1 MFRYKKHRRLII
13 ILNQD
18 GNKITGSDN
27 STGSEITGTL
37 ERDTIK
43 FKFWSRQVYAGGEA
57 SGEWK
62 VIDSGTRLE
71 GFWGHAGSGGS
82 GGKWNLTRIE

>member
-1 MFRYKKHRRLII
+1 MFRYKKHHRLII

-43 FKFWSRQVYAGGEA
+43 FKFWSRQVESGKLLIAEPGWKAFGDMRVREA
-57 SGEWK
+57 LVVSG
-62 VIDSGTRLE
+62 I
-71 GFWGHAGSGGS
+71 
-82 GGKWNLTRIE
+82 